1 MREVKVFDTTSQ
13 SVIGHRIA
21 VADTSFTRMFGL
33 LGRSSLDAG
42 EGLWITP
49 SSGVHTL
56 GMRFPID
63 VIGLDK
69 DRKVTRLWRTLVPQ
83 RLTAV
88 SLSVRS
94 VIELPAGA
102 IDQCGVALGDAL
114 QID

>member
-1 MREVKVFDTTSQ
+1 MREVKVFGTNNEM
-13 SVIGHRIA
+13 VIGDRIA

-33 LGRSSLDAG
+33 LGRRSLDAG

-69 DRKVTRLWRTLVPQ
+69 NRKVTRLWRNLVPQ
-83 RLTAV
+83 RLT
-88 SLSVRS
+88 SITLSVRS

-102 IDQCGVALGDAL
+102 IERSGVALGDTL
-114 QID
+114 HMT